1 MTVLGQFWDS
11 WLALCAGRRHG
22 DQEQAAEQ
30 VVGVLQQHTEPQLLV
45 SVSNATPM
53 ETEKA
58 AVTTTMM
65 TTTTTTTTT
74 PTARL
79 SLMMMMMM
87 IIPAPPPPDDLSCV
101 YRFDTLHIAYSCS
114 GDSPSDCGCK
124 AMCVYRFD
132 LPNLVKDGILFTA
145 SMGQVP
151 EPPYDPHLPAPRHE
165 QLEVRAAPSCSVLGT
180 TDGGRLDCGAR
191 GMHKRME
198 TGAAAELDSADRF
211 VPRRRRATPA
221 GPAFNTSVTLLL
233 PRLQLLQGRV
243 ERSRRG
249 VGAEQGGD
257 GGWGPGGGVRIGGHR
272 TGRRPQVGN
281 SALPILLLLLLL
293 LLLYLRLR
301 ASSPSTR
308 PLPSPPQPASPAS
321 PASLRSA
328 SPCLHIP
335 CCLCGRA
342 VHTCV
347 LALCCTHD
355 AWAAPLRGAR
365 SAPCLIVLPSPRRAQ
380 RADKRAERI
389 AAVPRG
395 CGQVCDDASQRCVRK
410 KPGSESHAV
419 LVRVSTGSW
428 GRASSCSVKK
438 GHRTHDNE

>member
-1 MTVLGQFWDS
+1 MC
-11 WLALCAGRRHG
+11 ALTSVCTHRFKRARALYTFTTFVFMCHG
-22 DQEQAAEQ
+22 C
-30 VVGVLQQHTEPQLLV
+30 GVREDTCKVRVTLTELLYFTFTLNNTPDTLLV
-45 SVSNATPM
+45 
-53 ETEKA
+53 
-58 AVTTTMM
+58 
-65 TTTTTTTTT
+65 
-74 PTARL
+74 RW
-79 SLMMMMMM
+79 
-87 IIPAPPPPDDLSCV
+87 
-101 YRFDTLHIAYSCS
+101 R
-114 GDSPSDCGCK
+114 
-124 AMCVYRFD
+124 
-132 LPNLVKDGILFTA
+132 
-145 SMGQVP
+145 
-151 EPPYDPHLPAPRHE
+151 
-165 QLEVRAAPSCSVLGT
+165 
-180 TDGGRLDCGAR
+180 
-191 GMHKRME
+191 
-198 TGAAAELDSADRF
+198 
-211 VPRRRRATPA
+211 
-221 GPAFNTSVTLLL
+221 
-233 PRLQLLQGRV
+233 
-243 ERSRRG
+243 
-249 VGAEQGGD
+249 
-257 GGWGPGGGVRIGGHR
+257 
-272 TGRRPQVGN
+272 
-281 SALPILLLLLLL
+281 
-293 LLLYLRLR
+293 
-301 ASSPSTR
+301 
-308 PLPSPPQPASPAS
+308 PSPPQPASPAS